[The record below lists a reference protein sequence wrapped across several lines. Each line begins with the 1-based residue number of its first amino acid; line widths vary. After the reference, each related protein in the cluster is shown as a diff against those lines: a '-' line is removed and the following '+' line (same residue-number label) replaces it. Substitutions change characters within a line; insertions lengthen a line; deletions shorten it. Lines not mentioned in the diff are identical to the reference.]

1 MVLSGQRSAER
12 CHLSDSQSQCAR
24 APSRQRAEASW
35 KRGCLLLY
43 LPYPHH
49 VCTGLPDRHTNP
61 GASLMHHISAGKQE
75 AMEPGEFNYGLYLLL
90 WIMAWSS
97 LWITHV
103 S

>member
-1 MVLSGQRSAER
+1 M
-12 CHLSDSQSQCAR
+12 
-24 APSRQRAEASW
+24 
-35 KRGCLLLY
+35 
-43 LPYPHH
+43 
-49 VCTGLPDRHTNP
+49 CTGLPDRHTNP